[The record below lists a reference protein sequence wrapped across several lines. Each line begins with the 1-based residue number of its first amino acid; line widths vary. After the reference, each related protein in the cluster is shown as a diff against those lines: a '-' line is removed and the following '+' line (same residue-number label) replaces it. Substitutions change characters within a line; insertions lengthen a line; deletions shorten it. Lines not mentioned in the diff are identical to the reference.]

1 VLNDVRAQGKTAT
14 IMCPI
19 ARAFIENNPEYADLI
34 DPEHPGVT
42 KGLPDRKCDDDDQ
55 S

>member
-1 VLNDVRAQGKTAT
+1 
-14 IMCPI
+14 MCPI
-19 ARAFIENNPEYADLI
+19 VRTFIENNPEYADLI

-42 KGLPDRKCDDDDQ
+42 KGLPPREKCDDDDQ